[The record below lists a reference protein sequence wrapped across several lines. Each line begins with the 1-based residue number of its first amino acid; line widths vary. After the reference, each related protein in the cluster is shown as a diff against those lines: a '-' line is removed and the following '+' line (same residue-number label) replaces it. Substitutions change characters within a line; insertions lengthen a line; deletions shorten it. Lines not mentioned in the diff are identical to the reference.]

1 MTRGEGAAVGMTG
14 DAGAAF
20 RMTELTYFSSLK
32 RFVCHISREPSNQ
45 SGLGEESIDE
55 KYRYSCA
62 YIRRKD
68 FCEPRR
74 RARTGTGR
82 WRTPVVWYNYNPR
95 TAWSPEERL
104 ADMDSLGVDVHVL
117 STNAYFYNYD
127 KDARDDCE
135 HVS

>member
-45 SGLGEESIDE
+45 SGLGEESIGK

-62 YIRRKD
+62 YYAGRILASRGEGRGLVRD
-68 FCEPRR
+68 DGGRR
-74 RARTGTGR
+74 RYVQLQPEDG
-82 WRTPVVWYNYNPR
+82 VV
-95 TAWSPEERL
+95 A
-104 ADMDSLGVDVHVL
+104 
-117 STNAYFYNYD
+117 
-127 KDARDDCE
+127 
-135 HVS
+135 